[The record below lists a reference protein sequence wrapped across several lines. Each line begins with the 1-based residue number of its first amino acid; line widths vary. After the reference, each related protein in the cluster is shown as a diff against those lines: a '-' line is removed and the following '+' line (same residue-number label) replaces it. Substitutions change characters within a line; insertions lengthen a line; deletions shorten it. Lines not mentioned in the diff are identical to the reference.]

1 MKFFILIQVLF
12 FLVSGYASA
21 QNTQTVTIHTSAQCG
36 MCKETIETALYKVK
50 GVVSASV
57 DLETKNVIITYRTK
71 KLTNDD
77 LKKAITMAGYDADEL
92 PADTNSYN
100 NLPECCKKGGMD
112 HH

>member
-1 MKFFILIQVLF
+1 MKNLILSLF
-12 FLVSGYASA
+12 FLVGSILFVSA
-21 QNTQTVTIHTSAQCG
+21 QNVKTVTIHTSAQCG

-57 DLETKNVIITYRTK
+57 ELETKNVTITYRTK